1 MLDIFSAFVGTLIAL
16 MIMFN
21 GTLANA
27 TGNFTSS
34 VIIHITGLFSVIIVL
49 LISKSK
55 IKLKMGIPLYL
66 YSAGA
71 IGVFTVLF
79 TNLSFSVLGI
89 SITLS
94 LGLLGQTLSSIIID
108 HFGLLGMK
116 VIKFQKKKTFGLILI
131 IFGIFIMA
139 IF

>member
-34 VIIHITGLFSVIIVL
+34 VIIHFTGLFSVIIVL

-55 IKLKMGIPLYL
+55 IKLKRGIPLYL

-79 TNLSFSVLGI
+79 TNLSFTALGI
-89 SITLS
+89 SVTLS

-131 IFGIFIMA
+131 VFGIFIMA

>member
-55 IKLKMGIPLYL
+55 IKLKNGIPLYL

-79 TNLSFSVLGI
+79 TNLSFSALGI
-89 SITLS
+89 SVTLS

-131 IFGIFIMA
+131 VFGIFIMA

>member
-16 MIMFN
+16 MIIFN

-27 TGNFTSS
+27 TGNFTAS

-49 LISKSK
+49 FISKSK
-55 IKLKMGIPLYL
+55 FIIKKGIPLYL

-79 TNLSFSVLGI
+79 TNLSFSALGI